1 MWELSP
7 ANRAYLR
14 TVRRATSVSHPTIAA
29 VRFARHGFPP
39 ALALAV
45 VALLSGFGLTTGV
58 PLWVPVLVLL
68 CDAVCRQP
76 GVQARFAGVDRT
88 RRLWVRVPLHV
99 ASLTVVMYALG
110 WGAMLAVL
118 HLAVVRAHL
127 RRSGSRA
134 WQPVAVAAVV
144 SIAAGQ
150 VLVAF
155 GVLESRLDVAQSH
168 VLAALVAAAIVAGA
182 RTLGRFADDK
192 ERAEAAVRR
201 SEDRFRALV
210 RDGSEVITMC
220 DAAGDVL
227 WASPAARPVM
237 GYNPEELRGHVLRG
251 LFHPDDEAAAVEL
264 FARLLTSDS
273 TVEHSAELRVRH
285 ANGTWCWHEIVARN
299 MLAHPSVQ
307 AIVTHQRDIT
317 DRRAAQDRIAYAA
330 SHDALTGLANS
341 ATLERDL
348 ARALAQGTRYQH
360 PVAVLLCDL
369 DGFRAVNETY
379 GHDVGDRLLQ
389 TVSGVLKRTT
399 RETDTAGRLAGDEF
413 GVVLTQVRNAE
424 EAMTV
429 ARRIVEGAVASA
441 SVAGLKLDVGCSVGV
456 ALAYP
461 GGSDAKTLMRHADRA
476 RFRGK
481 SGGRNSTTMHVQD
494 EISAPWA

>member
-1 MWELSP
+1 M
-7 ANRAYLR
+7 
-14 TVRRATSVSHPTIAA
+14 SHPTITA
-29 VRFARHGFPP
+29 VRYALKP

-45 VALLSGFGLTTGV
+45 VAAMYGSGLTTGV
-58 PLWVPVLVLL
+58 PFWVPALVLA

-76 GVQARFAGVDRT
+76 AVQARFAGPDRS
-88 RRLWVRVPLHV
+88 RRLWTRIPLHV

-110 WGAMLAVL
+110 WGAMLTVL

-134 WQPVAVAAVV
+134 WKPVAVSAAA

-150 VLVAF
+150 LLVGA
-155 GVLESRLDVAQSH
+155 GVLDSRLDVAQSH
-168 VLAALVAAAIVAGA
+168 VLAALVAVVVVAGA
-182 RTLGRFADDK
+182 QTLGRFADDR
-192 ERAEAAVRR
+192 ERAEAAARR

-237 GYNPEELRGHVLRG
+237 GYNPEELRGQVLRG
-251 LFHPDDEAAAVEL
+251 LFHPEDEAASVEL
-264 FARLLTSDS
+264 FSRLLTSDS

-330 SHDALTGLANS
+330 SHDALTGLANG

-389 TVSGVLKRTT
+389 TISGVLKRTT
-399 RETDTAGRLAGDEF
+399 RETDTAGRLGGDEF
-413 GVVLTQVRNAE
+413 GVVLSNVRNAD
-424 EAMTV
+424 EAMGV
-429 ARRIVEGAVASA
+429 ARRIVDGVGVSA
-441 SVAGLKLDVGCSVGV
+441 AVAGLKLDVGCSVGV

-481 SGGRNSTTMHVQD
+481 GGGRNSATLHVQD
-494 EISAPWA
+494 EVTAPWS